1 MLTRLEYA
9 NRHSTTQAG
18 VLKLNFSELQIRNTF
33 FPEIFFTGLIYI
45 SVSAAINFP
54 KKKPQSDTRLKKST
68 TASWQIALLA
78 CSWCLYGL

>member
-18 VLKLNFSELQIRNTF
+18 VLKLKFSELQIRNTF